1 MDEGLKQLL
10 TLGRGYFEKK
20 QFQEAEAY
28 LTQVVEQNQS
38 FADVYNML
46 GVIYHDQGQFARA
59 QRAFEAALR
68 INPAYTD
75 AALNLAI
82 IYNDMGRYR
91 EAKEVYAAALS
102 RQRTNPQRMDPFVK
116 GKIANMYADI
126 GNVYAS
132 SGMLDEA
139 VIEYRR
145 ALELGPTFVDI
156 RLKLANT
163 LRDLKEHDAA
173 LAEFEAI
180 LKQNP
185 NYLPGRVHYGVTL
198 YAAGRR
204 ADAITV
210 WEDVLG
216 RNPGNKSAEMY
227 LTLVKDMPTSVPAGA
242 EQKVAAKD
250 GSVE

>member
-1 MDEGLKQLL
+1 MDDALKQLL

-20 QFQEAEAY
+20 QYPEAEGY

-68 INPAYTD
+68 LNPAYTD

-91 EAKEVYAAALS
+91 EAKEVYATALG
-102 RQRTNPQRMDPFVK
+102 RQRDNPQRMDPFVK

-132 SGMLDEA
+132 SGLLDEA
-139 VIEYRR
+139 VHEYRR
-145 ALELGPTFVDI
+145 ALELGPSFVDI
-156 RLKLANT
+156 RLKLANV
-163 LRDLKEHDAA
+163 LRDLKDYAGA
-173 LAEFEAI
+173 LLEFEE
-180 LKQNP
+180 LLRLNP

-204 ADAITV
+204 ADAIVV
-210 WEDVLG
+210 WEDVLS
-216 RNPGNKSAEMY
+216 RSPGNKSAEMY
-227 LTLVKDMPTSVPAGA
+227 LSLVRDMGPA
-242 EQKVAAKD
+242 QKEAAK
-250 GSVE
+250 GAAGE

>member
-1 MDEGLKQLL
+1 MDDSLKQLL

-20 QFQEAEAY
+20 QYADAESY

-68 INPAYTD
+68 LNPAYTD

-91 EAKEVYAAALS
+91 EAKEVYSAALN
-102 RQRTNPQRMDPFVK
+102 RHRDNPQRMDPYVK

-126 GNVYAS
+126 GEVYAS
-132 SGMLDEA
+132 TGMLDEA
-139 VIEYRR
+139 VAEYRR
-145 ALELGPTFVDI
+145 ALALGPTFVDI
-156 RLKLANT
+156 RLKLANA
-163 LRDLKEHDAA
+163 LRDLNQHDES
-173 LAEFEAI
+173 LKEFEEI
-180 LKQNP
+180 LRQNP
-185 NYLPGRVHYGVTL
+185 NYLPGRVHYGITL

-204 ADAITV
+204 SDAITV

-227 LTLVKDMPTSVPAGA
+227 LSLVRDMGTANNK
-242 EQKVAAKD
+242 EAAKD
-250 GSVE
+250 GAVE

>member
-1 MDEGLKQLL
+1 MDEALRQLL

-20 QFQEAEAY
+20 QWAEAEKY

-46 GVIYHDQGQFARA
+46 GVVYHDQGQFARA

-82 IYNDMGRYR
+82 IYNDMGKYR
-91 EAKEVYAAALS
+91 EAKEVYSAAIS
-102 RQRTNPQRMDPFVK
+102 RQRATPNKMDPYVR

-126 GNVYAS
+126 ANVFAS

-139 VIEYRR
+139 IAEYRR

-156 RLKLANT
+156 RLKLADA
-163 LRDLKEHDAA
+163 LRDQGEHHESLK
-173 LAEFEAI
+173 EFEAI
-180 LKQNP
+180 LKANP
-185 NYLPGRVHYGVTL
+185 NYLPGRVHYGITL
-198 YAAGRR
+198 YSAGRK
-204 ADAITV
+204 ADAIAI
-210 WEDVLG
+210 WEDVLA

-227 LTLVKDMPTSVPAGA
+227 LRLVRDTGKEGG
-242 EQKVAAKD
+242 KD
-250 GSVE
+250 GANG

>member
-1 MDEGLKQLL
+1 MDDALKQLL

-20 QFQEAEAY
+20 QYADAESY

-46 GVIYHDQGQFARA
+46 GVIYHGQGQFARA

-68 INPAYTD
+68 LNPAYTD

-91 EAKEVYAAALS
+91 EAKEVYSAALN
-102 RQRTNPQRMDPFVK
+102 RQRGNPQRMDPYVK
-116 GKIANMYADI
+116 GKIANMYAEI
-126 GNVYAS
+126 GEVYAS
-132 SGMLDEA
+132 TGMLEEA
-139 VIEYRR
+139 IGEYRR
-145 ALELGPTFVDI
+145 ALALGPTFVDI
-156 RLKLANT
+156 RLKLANV
-163 LRDLKEHDAA
+163 LRDLNQHEESLKES
-173 LAEFEAI
+173 EEI
-180 LKQNP
+180 LRQNP
-185 NYLPGRVHYGVTL
+185 NYLPGRVHYGITL

-204 ADAITV
+204 SDAIMV

-227 LTLVKDMPTSVPAGA
+227 LSLVRDMGTGNK
-242 EQKVAAKD
+242 EAAKD
-250 GSVE
+250 GAVE

>member
-1 MDEGLKQLL
+1 MDEALRQLL

-20 QFQEAEAY
+20 QWAEAEKY
-28 LTQVVEQNQS
+28 LTQVVEENQS

-82 IYNDMGRYR
+82 IYNDMGKYR
-91 EAKEVYAAALS
+91 EAKEVYSGALS
-102 RQRTNPQRMDPFVK
+102 RQRATPNKMDPYVR

-126 GNVYAS
+126 ANVYAS

-139 VIEYRR
+139 IDEYRR
-145 ALELGPTFVDI
+145 ALDLGPTFVDI
-156 RLKLANT
+156 RLKLADA
-163 LRDLKEHDAA
+163 LRDRGEHAEALK
-173 LAEFEAI
+173 EFEAI
-180 LKQNP
+180 LKANP
-185 NYLPGRVHYGVTL
+185 NYLPGRVHYGITL
-198 YAAGRR
+198 YSAGRK
-204 ADAITV
+204 ADAIAI
-210 WEDVLG
+210 WEDVLA

-227 LTLVKDMPTSVPAGA
+227 LSLVRDMGKEAG
-242 EQKVAAKD
+242 KD
-250 GSVE
+250 GANG

>member
-1 MDEGLKQLL
+1 MDEALKQLL

-20 QFQEAEAY
+20 QWAEAEKY

-82 IYNDMGRYR
+82 IYNDMGKYR
-91 EAKEVYAAALS
+91 EAKEVYSAALS
-102 RQRTNPQRMDPFVK
+102 RQRGTPNKMDPYVR

-139 VIEYRR
+139 IIEYRR

-156 RLKLANT
+156 RLKLADA
-163 LRDLKEHDAA
+163 LRDQGEHAEALK
-173 LAEFEAI
+173 EFEAI
-180 LKQNP
+180 LKANP
-185 NYLPGRVHYGVTL
+185 NYLPGRVHYGITL
-198 YAAGRR
+198 YSAGRR
-204 ADAITV
+204 ADAVAI
-210 WEDVLG
+210 WEDVLA

-227 LTLVKDMPTSVPAGA
+227 LALVREPAKEGG
-242 EQKVAAKD
+242 KD
-250 GSVE
+250 GANG